1 MTAAAPTR
9 GRTLAV
15 MALATGVHS
24 LSAASLF
31 VIPAIAPDMAAA
43 LGTSTSLVGIQVAVV
58 YFGATT
64 MSVFAGSLAVRFGPA
79 RACQAGLLLGVA
91 GLAAASSGWLPL
103 VALASLLLGLGYG
116 MINPPTGYM
125 VERVATAGNRGFLF
139 SVKQTAVPAGGM
151 LAGLVGPPVT
161 LLWNW
166 QAALL
171 AMAGCLLLAIV
182 LLQPLTCVFKAS
194 PAIPAVGRPPL
205 LRDLQL
211 VWRVPALRWAT
222 LAATALA
229 GVQFTLTTFLVALL
243 VEDIHFDLVAA
254 GIGLSVF
261 QAAALIGRLSWG
273 LLADFTRS
281 GLIVLLV
288 AFAVAIASLLALTA
302 MTTAWPLWVLYL
314 CLAALGAA
322 AAGWN
327 GVFVSEVVRMSPPGG
342 AARAIGGA
350 FAFTFA
356 GALVVPA
363 TFSGLYEWSHSY
375 TITAWLLVVLAVG
388 GALSLLA
395 AIALARKATAARL
408 AG

>member
-1 MTAAAPTR
+1 MSGPAPTR

-15 MALATGVHS
+15 MGLATGVHS
-24 LSAASLF
+24 LSAGSLF

-43 LGTSTSLVGIQVAVV
+43 LGTSTSLVGVQVAVV
-58 YFGATT
+58 YLGATA

-125 VERVATAGNRGFLF
+125 VERVATAANRGFLF

-151 LAGLVGPPVT
+151 LAGLVGPPVA

-171 AMAGCLLLAIV
+171 AMAGLLLLVIV
-182 LLQPLTCVFKAS
+182 LLQPLTRVFAPS
-194 PAIPAVGRPPL
+194 PAAPTVGRQPL
-205 LRDLQL
+205 LRDVQL

-261 QAAALIGRLSWG
+261 QAAALIGRVSWG

-281 GLIVLLV
+281 GLVVLMV
-288 AFAVAIASLLALTA
+288 AFVVAIAALLALTA
-302 MTTAWPLWVLYL
+302 MSTGWPLWTLYV

-322 AAGWN
+322 GAGWN
-327 GVFVSEVVRMSPPGG
+327 GVFVSEVVRMSPAG
-342 AARAIGGA
+342 AAARSIGGA

-363 TFSGLYEWSHSY
+363 AFSGLYEWSHSY
-375 TITAWLLVVLAVG
+375 TVTAWMLVTLAIG
-388 GALSLLA
+388 GALSLLL
-395 AIALARKATAARL
+395 AIVLARRATAASP

>member
-1 MTAAAPTR
+1 MTSAAPTR

-15 MALATGVHS
+15 LGLATGVHS

-43 LGTSTSLVGIQVAVV
+43 LGTSTSLVGIQVSIV

-64 MSVFAGSLAVRFGPA
+64 MSVFAGSIAVRIGPA
-79 RACQAGLLLGVA
+79 RACQLGLLLGIL
-91 GLAAASSGWLPL
+91 GLLSATSGWLPL
-103 VALASLLLGLGYG
+103 VALAALLLGLGYG
-116 MINPPTGYM
+116 TINPPTGYM
-125 VERVATAGNRGFLF
+125 VERVATARNRGSLF
-139 SVKQTAVPAGGM
+139 SIKQTAVPGGGI
-151 LAGLVGPPVT
+151 LAGLVGPPVA

-171 AMAGCLLLAIV
+171 AMAACLLLTLL
-182 LLQPLTCVFKAS
+182 LLQPLTRVFPAS
-194 PAIPAVGRPPL
+194 PAAPTVSRQPL
-205 LRDLQL
+205 LRDVLL
-211 VWRVPALRWAT
+211 IWRVPTLRWAT

-261 QAAALIGRLSWG
+261 QAAALIGRISWG
-273 LLADFTRS
+273 VLADFTRS
-281 GLIVLLV
+281 GLAVLLTAFIV
-288 AFAVAIASLLALTA
+288 ALASLVALTS
-302 MTTAWPLWVLYL
+302 MTTEWPTWLLYV
-314 CLAALGAA
+314 CLAGLGAA

-327 GVFVSEVVRMSPPGG
+327 GVFVSEVVRMSPPGA

-363 TFSGLYEWSHSY
+363 GFSGLYEWSHSY
-375 TITAWLLVVLAVG
+375 TTTVWLLVALALC
-388 GALSLLA
+388 GALSLLL
-395 AIALARKATAARL
+395 AIGRARRATPTAA